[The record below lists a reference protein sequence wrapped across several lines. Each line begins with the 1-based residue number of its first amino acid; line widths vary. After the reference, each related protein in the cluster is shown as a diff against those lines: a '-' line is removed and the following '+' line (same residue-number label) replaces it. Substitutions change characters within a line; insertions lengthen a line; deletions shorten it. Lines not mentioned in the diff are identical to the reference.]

1 MPDDLT
7 EKVITTLASVKHIP
21 REQIKPESSLAE
33 LGFDSLDT
41 ISMLFELE
49 TAFQVSIPDESARS
63 IRYVHEIV
71 DGIRTLQAAGPA
83 NPIAPVTPA
92 GPAPA
97 N

>member
-1 MPDDLT
+1 MPDELA
-7 EKVITTLASVKHIP
+7 EKVIGILASVKHIP
-21 REQIKPESSLAE
+21 REKITLQNSLAE

-49 TAFQVSIPDESARS
+49 NAFQVSIPDESARS

-71 DGIRTLQAAGPA
+71 DGIRTLQSAGPSK
-83 NPIAPVTPA
+83 PPA
-92 GPAPA
+92 EPLPT